1 MIIKSLLTGL
11 LATTTLYTSA
21 AAHDVTK
28 LLRDPALSENH
39 ITYVYAGDI
48 WVADRDGTNSRRL
61 TSSPSEESSP
71 TFSPDG
77 SLIAYTGR
85 YENNDDVY
93 IIPTSG
99 GQPTRLTWHPGAD
112 TVLDWA
118 PNGNDVVFVSRRET
132 NHGRSQQLYHVSVDG
147 GLPEKQMK
155 ARVFRGKYDNSG
167 DNFAFI
173 SYSSGYNGLFGGSSG
188 WRGYRGGA
196 TPSIQIMDMRNNEVT
211 YVEGDGV
218 NDIEPLWVGEDL
230 YFISDRDDK
239 TLNLFK
245 FHSENKKI
253 ERVSSESK
261 WDIRAA
267 ETHGDDIIFER
278 GGLLHLFDTK
288 AGTEDILDISISP
301 DLPQLRP
308 QWKDASKT
316 LESFNISPNGKRMV
330 VTARGDVFTVPTK
343 DGTTRNLS
351 QSTTHDYTAL
361 WSPDGQNLAYVDA
374 AETKQ
379 VLVIK
384 DQKGLKAPKTFKL
397 DDNFNFLLEWGGQGE
412 QIAYV
417 NNKLELSVINIASG
431 KRDKISTGARRS
443 NTQVDMSP
451 DGRWL
456 AYTQEQ
462 SNFNRDL
469 YLYDFTRKKS
479 VLISDGMADISTPA
493 FSPDGKYLYFAAS
506 TNSGPQQV
514 GLDLSSREKPY
525 RAAIYAAVLSEDEK
539 SPMHKAMGD
548 EEPKKEGDKSK
559 DDDKTEKPVTK
570 IDLEGLSDRIVAL
583 PIAKDNYSHI
593 KIAKDGT
600 LYAIANVQAGAQV
613 TPPGERNADS
623 NNLIRYNFA
632 DRKLETVMS
641 GVTNLDM
648 SENGEHMG
656 IQMANSSLKF
666 AKLSEKID
674 AETLKMS
681 DVKMKITPR
690 EEWAAIFD
698 ETWRMQQ
705 AYFYDPNMHGLEWD
719 EVYERYRPL
728 VDHVGR
734 REDLTDLL
742 VEMIGEMQVG
752 HNRTGGGDIHRDEGA
767 NTGLLGADLI
777 MENGRH
783 KLVKIYS
790 GENWNPYIS
799 SPLAGPGI
807 DINEG
812 DYILSVNGHD
822 LGAKENIFEH
832 LQGRSGQQITLE
844 VSNFS
849 SGKDSRE
856 VVIEPTS
863 SENNM
868 RLWNWV
874 ESNRKYVDEATNGKV
889 GYVFLPNTA
898 GAGFTFFN
906 RMFFSQVDKDA
917 MIFDERSNGGGHAA
931 NYITDILSRKY
942 LAGWKDSV
950 GMVYNTPGGAM
961 FGPKVMLIDQDAGS
975 GGDFL
980 PYSFREHELGPLIG
994 TRTWG
999 GLIGISA
1006 NPPLIDGGFL
1016 SVPNFRFFDV
1026 NYDWTIE
1033 NEGTAPDIEL
1043 ILDSTKTNE
1052 GIDTQLDRAIEEIT
1066 DALANFKAVVPT
1078 KAPPYPIEVGK

>member
-1 MIIKSLLTGL
+1 
-11 LATTTLYTSA
+11 
-21 AAHDVTK
+21 
-28 LLRDPALSENH
+28 LR
-39 ITYVYAGDI
+39 
-48 WVADRDGTNSRRL
+48 
-61 TSSPSEESSP
+61 
-71 TFSPDG
+71 
-77 SLIAYTGR
+77 
-85 YENNDDVY
+85 
-93 IIPTSG
+93 
-99 GQPTRLTWHPGAD
+99 
-112 TVLDWA
+112 
-118 PNGNDVVFVSRRET
+118 
-132 NHGRSQQLYHVSVDG
+132 
-147 GLPEKQMK
+147 
-155 ARVFRGKYDNSG
+155 
-167 DNFAFI
+167 
-173 SYSSGYNGLFGGSSG
+173 
-188 WRGYRGGA
+188 
-196 TPSIQIMDMRNNEVT
+196 
-211 YVEGDGV
+211 
-218 NDIEPLWVGEDL
+218 
-230 YFISDRDDK
+230 
-239 TLNLFK
+239 
-245 FHSENKKI
+245 
-253 ERVSSESK
+253 
-261 WDIRAA
+261 
-267 ETHGDDIIFER
+267 
-278 GGLLHLFDTK
+278 
-288 AGTEDILDISISP
+288 
-301 DLPQLRP
+301 
-308 QWKDASKT
+308 
-316 LESFNISPNGKRMV
+316 
-330 VTARGDVFTVPTK
+330 
-343 DGTTRNLS
+343 
-351 QSTTHDYTAL
+351 
-361 WSPDGQNLAYVDA
+361 
-374 AETKQ
+374 
-379 VLVIK
+379 
-384 DQKGLKAPKTFKL
+384 
-397 DDNFNFLLEWGGQGE
+397 
-412 QIAYV
+412 
-417 NNKLELSVINIASG
+417 
-431 KRDKISTGARRS
+431 
-443 NTQVDMSP
+443 
-451 DGRWL
+451 
-456 AYTQEQ
+456 
-462 SNFNRDL
+462 
-469 YLYDFTRKKS
+469 
-479 VLISDGMADISTPA
+479 
-493 FSPDGKYLYFAAS
+493 
-506 TNSGPQQV
+506 
-514 GLDLSSREKPY
+514 
-525 RAAIYAAVLSEDEK
+525 
-539 SPMHKAMGD
+539 
-548 EEPKKEGDKSK
+548 
-559 DDDKTEKPVTK
+559 
-570 IDLEGLSDRIVAL
+570 
-583 PIAKDNYSHI
+583 
-593 KIAKDGT
+593 
-600 LYAIANVQAGAQV
+600 
-613 TPPGERNADS
+613 
-623 NNLIRYNFA
+623 
-632 DRKLETVMS
+632 
-641 GVTNLDM
+641 
-648 SENGEHMG
+648 
-656 IQMANSSLKF
+656 
-666 AKLSEKID
+666 
-674 AETLKMS
+674 
-681 DVKMKITPR
+681 
-690 EEWAAIFD
+690 
-698 ETWRMQQ
+698 
-705 AYFYDPNMHGLEWD
+705 
-719 EVYERYRPL
+719 
-728 VDHVGR
+728 
-734 REDLTDLL
+734 
-742 VEMIGEMQVG
+742 G